1 MTTTTA
7 KAYKG
12 LNMEGVI
19 ATWYAKNTGKS
30 IEEFRKDAR
39 RVAGLMNEGATILE
53 VAPGPGYFAIELAK
67 LGSYDISGLDISATF
82 VDIAQA
88 KAQEAGVKVDFRQG
102 DAARMP
108 FADEIFDFL
117 FCKSAFKN
125 FSAPVQALDEFYRV
139 LKTGGKALILDLR
152 GDASN
157 EALDHIVDADLK
169 LRGFSNL
176 MTKWIF
182 KTSLVKRAYTKQQ
195 FNQMAAQSRFKTC
208 AIDEKPAELA
218 VWLEK

>member
-1 MTTTTA
+1 MTTHTT

-12 LNMEGVI
+12 LNMEGII

-30 IEEFRKDAR
+30 MEEFRKDAR
-39 RVAGLMNEGATILE
+39 RVAGIVREGDSILE

-67 LGSYDISGLDISATF
+67 LGHFNITGLDISATF
-82 VDIAQA
+82 VEIAQA
-88 KAQEAGVKVDFRQG
+88 KAQEAGVKINFRQG
-102 DAARMP
+102 DAAHMP
-108 FADEIFDFL
+108 FDDDSFDFL
-117 FCKSAFKN
+117 FCRAAFKN
-125 FSAPVQALDEFYRV
+125 FSAPVAALDDFYRV
-139 LKTGGKALILDLR
+139 LKPGGKALILDLR

-157 EALDHIVDADLK
+157 EALDHIVDEDLK

-182 KTSLVKRAYTKQQ
+182 KTSLVKRAYTRQQ

-208 AIDEKPAELA
+208 TVDEKPAELA